1 MPIAI
6 EFHQVSRHYG
16 EVKALDRVSFQVEE
30 GEFFSMLGP
39 SGSGKTTS
47 LRLMAGFEQPN
58 SGSLALFGREASGPP
73 PFPVI
78 CPLCSFLPPAL
89 LLTLLTFLL
98 A

>member
-47 LRLMAGFEQPN
+47 LRLMAGFEQPS
-58 SGSLALFGREASGPP
+58 SGSLALFGQEASGT
-73 PFPVI
+73 
-78 CPLCSFLPPAL
+78 LPMRGM
-89 LLTLLTFLL
+89 
-98 A
+98 